1 MNKVLIDNTTS
12 KRFSYRKSFEK
23 VLEIA
28 LRNENIKGE
37 TEVNLIIVDN
47 NQIRKL
53 CIEYKKV
60 DKITDVLSFP
70 ADWKQ
75 LYPLIKKNIL
85 GDIVISAEKVISQ
98 ANEYGHSAKRE
109 WHYLFAHGI
118 IHLLG
123 YDHQT
128 KDDEDRMNAL
138 VDKIMAEIKVVR

>member
-60 DKITDVLSFP
+60 DKVTDVLSFP
-70 ADWKQ
+70 AD
-75 LYPLIKKNIL
+75 
-85 GDIVISAEKVISQ
+85 
-98 ANEYGHSAKRE
+98 
-109 WHYLFAHGI
+109 
-118 IHLLG
+118 
-123 YDHQT
+123 
-128 KDDEDRMNAL
+128 
-138 VDKIMAEIKVVR
+138 